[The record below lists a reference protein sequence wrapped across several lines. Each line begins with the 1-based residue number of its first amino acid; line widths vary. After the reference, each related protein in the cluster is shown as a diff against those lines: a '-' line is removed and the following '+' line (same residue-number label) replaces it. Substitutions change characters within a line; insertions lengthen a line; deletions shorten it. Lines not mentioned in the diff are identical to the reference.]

1 MDLTSVLSVSCST
14 SLRTSMEPDELDDI
28 DVYLIRAGAET
39 FERPMDGGPDDW
51 IIGEPHKK
59 AYYVTLSQIVSFPE
73 GQHQSQLVYRDWERR
88 VLVGVP
94 TGYGVMQL
102 IPDEEVKQLKSAMSA
117 TRRRGR

>member
-1 MDLTSVLSVSCST
+1 
-14 SLRTSMEPDELDDI
+14 MEPDELDDI

-73 GQHQSQLVYRDWERR
+73 GQYQSQLTYRDWERR

-102 IPDEEVKQLKSAMSA
+102 LPDDEVKKLKSAMAS

>member
-1 MDLTSVLSVSCST
+1 V
-14 SLRTSMEPDELDDI
+14 EPDELDDI

-39 FERPMDGGPDDW
+39 FERPIEGGPNDW
-51 IIGEPHKK
+51 IIGEPHKR

-73 GQHQSQLVYRDWERR
+73 GQLQSQLTYHDWERR

-102 IPDEEVKQLKSAMSA
+102 IPDDEVKKLKNAMAA
-117 TRRRGR
+117 TRQRGR

>member
-1 MDLTSVLSVSCST
+1 
-14 SLRTSMEPDELDDI
+14 MEPDELDDI

-73 GQHQSQLVYRDWERR
+73 GQHQSQLIYRDWERR

-94 TGYGVMQL
+94 TGYGVMLL
-102 IPDEEVKQLKSAMSA
+102 IPDDEVKKLKSAMAS